1 LQNKFKVIKY
11 NHTKLSKQRNLLYE
25 EYKAIKK
32 IQ

>member
-1 LQNKFKVIKY
+1 LQNKFKVFKY
-11 NHTKLSKQRNLLYE
+11 DHTKLSKQHNLLCE